1 MNKRKRVARCKHRTE
16 RKKLEEKLRREK
28 TLPGHQPSPP
38 PRPVSPPP
46 VRAGAARRGEHA
58 P

>member
-1 MNKRKRVARCKHRTE
+1 MNKRKRVARCK
-16 RKKLEEKLRREK
+16 KLEEKRRREK

-38 PRPVSPPP
+38 SRPVSPPP
-46 VRAGAARRGEHA
+46 VRAGAARREEHA